1 MLRVVSF
8 AVKAAA
14 LAGLG
19 LAAVQACR
27 QCLDNAIVVYVYE
40 RIILPPEATDS
51 FTELSYPIAGEVR
64 LATNLVAKSTFY
76 LRLNA
81 SLFGDS
87 TKSSTGG
94 RHDSSTG
101 GRSGATRASNPTSDA
116 EDPAASRSGGWQTV
130 DLDGATSNVFNS
142 STASHS
148 AGSSGRGGTALIRSP
163 VLNDVC
169 NTLTCFGASG
179 NSLLFTPACVA
190 SMILLQYESTPGEAF
205 RVPLS
210 IKDAVVEPGAF
221 RGAFRLS
228 FDLVVSEEVF
238 YTNVNFVFPKG
249 CRIVSYQHQN
259 VGAFR
264 ASSALQQAAAGA
276 RSSEMVWDIGTFL
289 KADAHNK
296 HASSRSSAAAAMQHA
311 VLPEDTVVHRRAAP
325 DFGSHIAQVR
335 FEVTYSLVS
344 EAGALLVP
352 SDDNDASDGDSPR
365 GAASAGGPKKANRHE
380 RRAAARATGNFSRSS
395 PNYKQ
400 GVQADEELADAHNR
414 FASPNQFLPGVSV
427 SYSTAAT
434 ASGLEV
440 RKLEPRNTTFNWEPN
455 VPPSLTRLS
464 VGLDR
469 LLRPKLRKEISVVTS
484 FSQIVKVESRL

>member
-1 MLRVVSF
+1 MLRVVSL

-19 LAAVQACR
+19 VAVVHACR
-27 QCLDNAIVVYVYE
+27 KCLDNAIVVYIYE

-81 SLFGDS
+81 SLLGDS
-87 TKSSTGG
+87 KHRSGG
-94 RHDSSTG
+94 GGNASGTS
-101 GRSGATRASNPTSDA
+101 GRSGATRVSNVASDA
-116 EDPAASRSGGWQTV
+116 EDPAAASRSGGWQTV
-130 DLDGATSNVFNS
+130 DLDGTGSNVFNG
-142 STASHS
+142 S
-148 AGSSGRGGTALIRSP
+148 ANSSGRCGTALIRNP

-190 SMILLQYESTPGEAF
+190 SMILLQYESSPSEVF

-210 IKDAVVEPGAF
+210 IRDAVVEPGAF

-228 FDLVVSEEVF
+228 FDLVASDEVF

-249 CRIVSYQHQN
+249 CRIVSYHHQN
-259 VGAFR
+259 VGVFR

-276 RSSEMVWDIGTFL
+276 RSSEMVWEIGTFL
-289 KADAHNK
+289 KAEAHK
-296 HASSRSSAAAAMQHA
+296 HASSRSSPAAGMQHA
-311 VLPEDTVVHRRAAP
+311 VLPEDTVVYRRAAP

-335 FEVTYSLVS
+335 FEVTYSLVN

-352 SDDNDASDGDSPR
+352 ADDDGSDASDDGDSPR
-365 GAASAGGPKKANRHE
+365 GAASAGGPKKANRRE
-380 RRAAARATGNFSRSS
+380 RRAAARAAGNLSRSS
-395 PNYKQ
+395 PNYKK

-427 SYSTAAT
+427 SYSTAST

-440 RKLEPRNTTFNWEPN
+440 RKLEPRNTTFNWAPD
-455 VPPSLTRLS
+455 VPASLTRLS
-464 VGLDR
+464 AGLDW